1 MLRRLGLRAE
11 ENGHNA
17 SRSSIASSDSSSSAA
32 APAVDDSARKVVVAP
47 AVDYDRPTKYFKV
60 VYRGSVGV
68 RSCPT
73 EPAPPDGQVSTG
85 QYSQGTAR
93 TRRITPLVESLSDPF
108 AAKQHP
114 EVLMNGRQMAM
125 GSVSRENLGD
135 APRSTQRSP
144 ARRA

>member
-17 SRSSIASSDSSSSAA
+17 SRSSITSSDSGSSAA
-32 APAVDDSARKVVVAP
+32 APVGNDSGRKVVVAP

-73 EPAPPDGQVSTG
+73 EPAPPDGQVSAVWRLTKH
-85 QYSQGTAR
+85 GTY
-93 TRRITPLVESLSDPF
+93 TENNTPDNESRRPLCGEATP
-108 AAKQHP
+108 
-114 EVLMNGRQMAM
+114 
-125 GSVSRENLGD
+125 
-135 APRSTQRSP
+135 
-144 ARRA
+144 